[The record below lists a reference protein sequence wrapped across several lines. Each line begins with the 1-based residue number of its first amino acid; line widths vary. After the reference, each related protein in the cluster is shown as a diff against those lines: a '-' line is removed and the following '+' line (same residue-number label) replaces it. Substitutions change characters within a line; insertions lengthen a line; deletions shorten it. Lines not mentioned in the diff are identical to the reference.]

1 MGNMDQLKLT
11 ENTSLNTLNE
21 VPDENV
27 SALRLAIIL
36 LKISFANE
44 NTKKYLFRCEES
56 IQKRSV

>member
-27 SALRLAIIL
+27 SAIRLAIIL
-36 LKISFANE
+36 LKISFANK